1 MKCTVCG
8 GMIPDGA
15 DVCPICGMTVAKT
28 AAGSDDSKFFSF
40 EDVESPEKPAESTA
54 EEVKSTAE
62 EAPKNKYS
70 LVGGN
75 AEKTNPFGADPKN
88 IAARVAPVGM
98 EQGDN
103 PFDPAASPYNPG
115 GAGYNPGGTG
125 FNPAGPADSPYNTPA
140 VPVKNS
146 GSDNTVKI
154 IAIVAMVAVVA
165 VIVIF
170 WLKGSG
176 KANGTYNFYE
186 ATKGGMTLSVDTLKQ
201 YGYDLSSLSITIK
214 GSTATLNLWGQSASA
229 EVKVDGDKM
238 SFISGGETIV
248 AKYDSDAGTITMEQ
262 DGMTMTFKK

>member
-15 DVCPICGMTVAKT
+15 DVCPICGMTVTKT
-28 AAGSDDSKFFSF
+28 TTESDVSKLFSF
-40 EDVESPEKPAESTA
+40 EDIESPAEPAESPT
-54 EEVKSTAE
+54 EEGTSAAE
-62 EAPKNKYS
+62 EAPKSKYS

-88 IAARVAPVGM
+88 IAARVSPVGM

-103 PFDPAASPYNPG
+103 TFDPAASPYNPG
-115 GAGYNPGGTG
+115 GAGYNPV
-125 FNPAGPADSPYNTPA
+125 GPADSPYNTPA

-154 IAIVAMVAVVA
+154 IAIAAMVAVVA
-165 VIVIF
+165 VIIIF

-186 ATKGGMTLSVDTLKQ
+186 ASRSGMTLSVDMLKQ
-201 YGYDLSSLSITIK
+201 YGYDLSSLSITIN
-214 GSTATLNLWGQSASA
+214 GSTATLKLWGQSASA
-229 EVKVDGDKM
+229 EVKVDGDKI
-238 SFISGGETIV
+238 SFISGGETIEG
-248 AKYDSDAGTITMEQ
+248 KYDSDAGTITMEQ
-262 DGMTMTFKK
+262 NGMTLTFKK